1 MNFSSILFALCVF
14 VNVPSGICSK
24 ATTRK
29 TVKAPTP
36 VPKITDE
43 EAMYAY
49 WNSFKHLKELNLQQ
63 KFLLGEAV
71 YNYTKSSID
80 RKRREAQGGTDPVP
94 LEDMA
99 MVHQK
104 VKTLWPPIIKN
115 GIDSTFKQVATQSHA
130 VRELLLLIAISYENA
145 QLVEQMLSK
154 NTPSKEYFPVSVLTY
169 RRALDKLSSKST
181 ENTDRIIELIY
192 EANPKFKTLNAS
204 PSNPSRIDTGFALTK
219 VIDYVLDKD
228 FPSFKQALNEGLNPN
243 TKIPFYGSFLTLS
256 VIASC
261 TKCAEVLIDR
271 GAEVNELIS
280 YKYPIKVKAMKDP
293 IKIFNYTPLMFA
305 VADGQTRMIDLLIKS
320 GRARVSLGIETQNGI
335 TLHARQVA
343 RNIADDE
350 FRKHILGKLRLCDSE
365 KQELS
370 EIVRDKNFIAE
381 LKKGDLSVID
391 AFLLL
396 RPHTNVV
403 PESFKVN
410 LTSLGVIIERI
421 LRDESINIINE

>member
-1 MNFSSILFALCVF
+1 M
-14 VNVPSGICSK
+14 
-24 ATTRK
+24 
-29 TVKAPTP
+29 
-36 VPKITDE
+36 
-43 EAMYAY
+43 
-49 WNSFKHLKELNLQQ
+49 QQ

-99 MVHQK
+99 MVHRK

-261 TKCAEVLIDR
+261 TKCAEVLIER

-280 YKYPIKVKAMKDP
+280 YKYPIKVKAMKYP
-293 IKIFNYTPLMFA
+293 IRILNYTPLMFA

-343 RNIADDE
+343 RKLEDE
-350 FRKHILGKLRLCDSE
+350 KFRKHILGKLRLCDSE

-381 LKKGDLSVID
+381 LKKSDLSVID

-396 RPHTNVV
+396 RPHTNSV
-403 PESFKVN
+403 PNHVELKNIMINSA
-410 LTSLGVIIERI
+410 IEK
-421 LRDESINIINE
+421 LLKSELINFS